1 MYTKNPLL
9 NSGQII
15 ILPEHLVGNQQTITS
30 IQCSY
35 KPQKCTIYLIY
46 MIDCVLF
53 TLDDSFLFI
62 ITFIK
67 TVATV
72 KVKITIIP
80 ITIAM
85 SS

>member
-1 MYTKNPLL
+1 MHIKKTQL
-9 NSGQII
+9 NSGFTI
-15 ILPEHLVGNQQTITS
+15 ILPEDLVGNQQTITS